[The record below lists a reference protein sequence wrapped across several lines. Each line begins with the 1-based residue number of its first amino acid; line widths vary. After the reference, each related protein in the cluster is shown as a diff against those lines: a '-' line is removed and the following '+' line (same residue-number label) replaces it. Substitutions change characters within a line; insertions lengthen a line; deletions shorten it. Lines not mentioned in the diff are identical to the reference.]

1 MLDATKQAPASAM
14 TGMLTLGEK
23 SIPVPVKAGTI
34 GPSVIDIGK
43 LYAQTGYFTYDPG
56 FTSTASCE
64 SQITYIDGDEGI
76 LLYRGYPIEQLAEQG
91 DFLETCYLLLYG
103 ELPTASQRADFD
115 YRITRHTMVHE
126 QLARFFQGFRR
137 DAHPM
142 AVLVASVGALSAFYH
157 DSTDVAESHQRMLA
171 SMRLIG
177 KIPTLAAMAFKYAIG
192 QPFVYPKNDLDYT
205 SNFLRMCYAVPCED
219 YQVNPVMARALDQIF
234 ILHADH
240 EQNASTSTVRLAGS
254 SGANPF
260 ACIAAGVA
268 CLWGPAHGGANEA
281 ALKMLEEIGTVKN
294 IPKYI
299 ARAKDKNDSFRLMGF
314 GHRVYKNYDPR
325 AKIMQKRCHE
335 VLEQTGRKDDPLL
348 EVALELEQI
357 ALSDEYFIEKKLYP
371 NIDFYSGITLKAMGF
386 PTSMFTALF
395 AVARTAGWVAQWKE
409 MIEDPGQKIGRPRQ
423 LYTGAPQRD
432 YVPIDQR

>member
-1 MLDATKQAPASAM
+1 MTAT
-14 TGMLTLGEK
+14 TGTFSFDDKTVEM
-23 SIPVPVKAGTI
+23 PVKAGTI
-34 GPSVIDIGK
+34 GPSVVDIGK
-43 LYAQTGYFTYDPG
+43 LYGQTGMFTYDPG

-64 SQITYIDGDEGI
+64 SEITYIDGDEGI
-76 LLYRGYPIEQLAEQG
+76 LLYRGYPIEQIAEKG
-91 DFLETCYLLLYG
+91 DYLETCYLLLYG
-103 ELPTASQRADFD
+103 ELPTPVQKRDFD
-115 YRITRHTMVHE
+115 HRITRHTMVHE
-126 QLARFFQGFRR
+126 QMARFFGGLRR

-142 AVLVASVGALSAFYH
+142 AVLCASVGALSAFYH
-157 DSTDVAESHQRMLA
+157 DSTDITDPSQRMIA
-171 SMRLIG
+171 SLRLIA
-177 KIPTLAAMAFKYAIG
+177 KMPTLAAMAYKYSIG
-192 QPFVYPKNDLDYT
+192 QPFMYPKNDLDYC
-205 SNFLRMCYAVPCED
+205 SNFLRMSFAVPCED
-219 YQVNPVMARALDQIF
+219 YKVNPVLTRALDRIF

-281 ALKMLEEIGTVKN
+281 ALKMLMDIGSVEN

-299 ARAKDKNDSFRLMGF
+299 ARAKDKNDPFRLMGF

-325 AKIMQKRCHE
+325 AKIMQRTCHE
-335 VLEQTGRKDDPLL
+335 VLTELGLKDDQLL
-348 EVALELEQI
+348 AVAIELERI

-386 PTSMFTALF
+386 PLSMFTVLF
-395 AVARTAGWVAQWKE
+395 AVARTSGWIAQWKE

-423 LYTGAPQRD
+423 LYTGAPRRD
-432 YVPIDQR
+432 YLEIAER